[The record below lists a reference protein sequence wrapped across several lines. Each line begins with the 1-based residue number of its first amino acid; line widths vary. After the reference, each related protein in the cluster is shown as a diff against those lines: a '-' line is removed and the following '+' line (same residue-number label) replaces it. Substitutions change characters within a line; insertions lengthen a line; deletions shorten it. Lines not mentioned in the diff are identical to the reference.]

1 MIDRIHLSSPHMGET
16 ERQLLLDAF
25 DSNWIAPVGPQL
37 DAFERE
43 MATRLGARRA
53 VGVSS
58 GTAALH
64 LALRLLG
71 VGPGDVVL
79 VPSLTFVASAN
90 AVSYVGAESVFVD
103 SSPDTWTI
111 DADLV
116 ADELARSVHSGQL
129 PKVVMAVDLYGQ
141 CADYQALRE
150 ACERYE
156 VRLVEDAAEA
166 LGSTY
171 RGRPAGNLADIGVLS
186 FNGNKIITTSGGG
199 MLVCDG
205 DHVADEARYLATQAR
220 DPVPHYEHRTVGYNY
235 RLSNLLAAIGR
246 GQLRGLDER
255 VEARR
260 QNRFHYEA
268 ALKGIPGLE
277 FMPLAPYGVS
287 NCWLSCLLIDPEVLR
302 VTPEEL
308 RKHLESLNIESR
320 PLWKPLHLQ
329 PAFRS
334 ARSCGGAVCE
344 DLYRRGLCL
353 PSGSNLTDVQ
363 RERVIAGLLSAIPA
377 EVRP

>member
-1 MIDRIHLSSPHMGET
+1 MGET
-16 ERQLLLDAF
+16 ERRLLLDAF

-53 VGVSS
+53 VGVSN

-71 VGPGDVVL
+71 VGPGDAVL

-90 AVSYVGAESVFVD
+90 AVSYVGAETVFVD

-116 ADELARSVHSGQL
+116 ADELARSARYGRL

-141 CADYQALRE
+141 CADYHALRD
-150 ACERYE
+150 ACDRYE

-199 MLVCDG
+199 MLVSDS
-205 DHVADEARYLATQAR
+205 DRFADEARYLATQAR

-246 GQLRGLDER
+246 GQLGGLDER

-260 QNRFHYEA
+260 HNRFCYEA
-268 ALKGIPGLE
+268 ALKGVPGLE

-329 PAFRS
+329 PAFQS
-334 ARSCGGAVCE
+334 ARICGGAVCE

-377 EVRP
+377 KLRP